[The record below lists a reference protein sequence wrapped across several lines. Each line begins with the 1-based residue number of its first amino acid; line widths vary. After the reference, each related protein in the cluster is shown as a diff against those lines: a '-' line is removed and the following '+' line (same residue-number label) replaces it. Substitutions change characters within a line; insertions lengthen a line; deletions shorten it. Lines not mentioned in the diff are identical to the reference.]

1 LEYQLSEL
9 WLGSYKYVAVGVA
22 TYISLKA
29 PVTGAFPAAHK
40 ILLSCWSLA
49 VPVGLCSEYLLFKQ
63 ASTDFPVGIGW
74 GREILD
80 SVPGVEGMGAGSV
93 GPGAEGVR
101 QPLNRI
107 VTTTIT
113 EVNSAFFI

>member
-1 LEYQLSEL
+1 MF
-9 WLGSYKYVAVGVA
+9 
-22 TYISLKA
+22 LKA
-29 PVTGAFPAAHK
+29 PVSGAFPAAHR

-49 VPVGLCSEYLLFKQ
+49 VPVGLCSEYLLFKHV
-63 ASTDFPVGIGW
+63 STDFPVGIGR

-80 SVPGVEGMGAGSV
+80 SVPGAEGVAAGSV
-93 GPGAEGVR
+93 EPGAEGLI
-101 QPLNRI
+101 QLLNRI